1 MQEKSRSRQ
10 SFISN
15 YTLIFFQEHL
25 NRILITV
32 ESHEAEIISSYLRA
46 TYPLHQAWK
55 LMMMSVIFMSLSSSR
70 WARTPALKN
79 TLLWPIRYRL
89 GSSSRLLIWQQRK
102 RTDQL
107 HSRAAGYCWS
117 WLEFWRQAYHEHT
130 GLLSIHEAFGD
141 GVGSE
146 DFIPCGKMFDQISF
160 FLNTRMRARLSVKSV
175 ILLPLSELLEDD
187 AIREALS
194 ADTDPLQ
201 DTIAPQLIKN

>member
-1 MQEKSRSRQ
+1 M
-10 SFISN
+10 
-15 YTLIFFQEHL
+15 
-25 NRILITV
+25 

-89 GSSSRLLIWQQRK
+89 GSSSRLLIWQHRK
-102 RTDQL
+102 HTDQL
-107 HSRAAGYCWS
+107 HCRGDGYCGS
-117 WLEFWRQAYHEHT
+117 RLEFWRQAYHEHT
-130 GLLSIHEAFGD
+130 GLLSIHEALGD

-146 DFIPCGKMFDQISF
+146 DFIPSGGIFDQIKF
-160 FLNTRMRARLSVKSV
+160 FLEHQTARCSAKSF

-187 AIREALS
+187 AIGEALS

-201 DTIAPQLIKN
+201 DTIAPQLIQNQVGVQFTSLKGEH